1 MHKWLQDEIYKRHI
15 ARRRQADVTAIT
27 AASLEHA
34 RLARALRK
42 AGQAHRDAAEIVEA
56 LADCLARQGCLP
68 ADRAVAE
75 AMSDSARAAVLAGE
89 ALLAAKRAARRE
101 CGVDGVSIE
110 AEDFKIAAAQ
120 GRPGA

>member
-15 ARRRQADVTAIT
+15 TRRRQAGATAIPVT
-27 AASLEHA
+27 SLEHN

-42 AGQAHRDAAEIVEA
+42 AGEAHRDAAEIVQA
-56 LADCLARQGCLP
+56 LAECLARQGCLP
-68 ADRAVAE
+68 DDRDVAE
-75 AMSDSARAAVLAGE
+75 AMSNSARAAVLAGE

-101 CGVDGVSIE
+101 HGPSIE
-110 AEDFKIAAAQ
+110 AEGFKIAAAQ